1 VTKLTLLRHG
11 ESTWNR
17 EKRFTG
23 WTDVPLTSR
32 GMAQAVSA
40 GRWLAEEGFTF
51 DVCFTSYLSR
61 AIDTLRIVLDTMS
74 LRDVPVLKSWCLNE
88 RHYGALQG
96 LGRWEAIRKYGP
108 KRMLTWQRDFTAP
121 PPALPADDA
130 RSPAGDPRYAGLN
143 GAELPRAESLK
154 DTLDRMLPYW
164 YGTIVPEIQQG
175 KRVLIVAHRNSL
187 RALVKH
193 LNDVPDSE
201 VLRIRV
207 PTAKPLVYE
216 LDENLRATRSYFVG
230 PSKQALW
237 RRTTGALR

>member
-1 VTKLTLLRHG
+1 VTRLTLLRHG

-32 GMAQAVSA
+32 GMAQAVAA
-40 GRWLAEEGFTF
+40 GRWLAEEGFAF

-61 AIDTLRIVLDTMS
+61 AIDTLRIVLDTMG
-74 LRDVPVLKSWCLNE
+74 LAHVPVLKSWCLNE

-108 KRMLTWQRDFTAP
+108 KRMLAWQRDFTAP
-121 PPALPADDA
+121 PPALPADDS

-193 LNDVPDSE
+193 LDDVPDSE
-201 VLRIRV
+201 VLRVRV

-216 LDENLRATRSYFVG
+216 LDDNLRATRSYFVG
-230 PSKQALW
+230 PPKQTLW